1 MVDEIP
7 SFNLVDNPWI
17 RVRDESGEVRELS
30 LLGLFDQASHLRCL
44 ANDLPTQDLAILR
57 VLLAILQRAISPD
70 LDEEDDPSEVWG
82 RLWNATKLPVDD
94 IKAYLEQWYR
104 NFDLFDP
111 QYPFMQVADLRACNG
126 RALEPKKLVADI
138 PDGDALFS
146 MRSEKS
152 TDALTYAE
160 AARWLVHVHAFDTA
174 GIKSGVVGDPR
185 VKNGKSYP
193 IGVGW
198 VGGVGGLYL
207 EGQDFRETLLLNLI
221 LWDEDDDELFSAA
234 DLPAWEKP
242 LHTFGSDGEVPSGR
256 ADLYTW
262 QSRRVRFEVT
272 PPLVTGVVLTNG
284 DKLSVQNMHK
294 LEPMTA
300 WKRSKPQEKKM
311 RISPVYMPVMHR
323 SNRALWRGLS
333 SVFARMDAEESH
345 MHLSPGIVTWGE
357 YLCSQNGGRHLH
369 PTYRLRLHA
378 TGFEYGTQSSI
389 VTELIDD
396 KLELNAFLLSSEGE
410 RLIGMACDCVCET
423 DEAVAALGKLG
434 SNICRASGGALEQA
448 NGLRDALR
456 ARAYFEL
463 DQTFRLWLAGLT
475 VSSDPVSAR
484 TVWRQRARDIILNI
498 ALEMTSE
505 ASPAA
510 VVGTQIKDGK
520 GKPIWMTV
528 AKALAFC
535 QSSVK
540 KCLPLEDDDLVEAKE
555 E

>member
-17 RVRDESGEVRELS
+17 RVRDESGGVCELS
-30 LLGLFDQASHLRCL
+30 LLGLFDQAPHLRCL

-57 VLLAILQRAISPD
+57 VLLAILQRAISPG

-82 RLWNATKLPVDD
+82 RLWSATRLPMDD
-94 IKAYLEQWYR
+94 IKAYVEQWYR
-104 NFDLFDP
+104 YFDLFDP
-111 QYPFMQVADLRACNG
+111 QHPFMQVVDLRACNG
-126 RALEPKKLVADI
+126 KTLEPKKLVADI
-138 PDGDALFS
+138 PDGEALFS
-146 MRSEKS
+146 MRSEQS
-152 TDALTYAE
+152 TNALTYAE

-185 VKNGKSYP
+185 VKGGKSYP

-198 VGGVGGLYL
+198 VGGLGGLYL
-207 EGQDFRETLLLNLI
+207 EGKSLRETLLLNLI
-221 LWDEDDDELFSAA
+221 LWDEEEDELFSAA

-262 QSRRVRFEVT
+262 QSRRVRLEVV
-272 PPLVTGVVLTNG
+272 PPLVTGLVLTNG

-300 WKRSKPQEKKM
+300 WKRSKSQEKKM
-311 RISPVYMPVMHR
+311 GISPVYMPVTYR

-333 SVFARMDAEESH
+333 SVFARVNVEESRV
-345 MHLSPGIVTWGE
+345 HLSPGIVTWGE
-357 YLCSQNGGRHLH
+357 HLCSQNGGRHLR

-378 TGFEYGTQSSI
+378 TGFEYGTQSSV

-396 KLELNAFLLSSEGE
+396 RLELDAFLLSSEGE
-410 RLIGMACDCVCET
+410 RLISMACDCVHET
-423 DEAVAALGKLG
+423 DEAVAALGRLG
-434 SNICRASGGALEQA
+434 SNICLASGGAVEQA
-448 NGLRDALR
+448 NGSRDTLR

-475 VSSDPVSAR
+475 VSSDSVSAR
-484 TVWRQRARDIILNI
+484 TIWRQRARDIILNI
-498 ALEMTSE
+498 ALETTRE

-520 GKPIWMTV
+520 GKPMWMTV
-528 AKALAFC
+528 AKALALC
-535 QSSVK
+535 QSSVR
-540 KCLPLEDDDLVEAKE
+540 KCLPLEDDLVEVKE
-555 E
+555 G

>member
-17 RVRDESGEVRELS
+17 RVRDESGGVCELS
-30 LLGLFDQASHLRCL
+30 LLGLFDQAPHLRCL

-57 VLLAILQRAISPD
+57 VLLAILQRAISPG

-82 RLWNATKLPVDD
+82 RLWSATRLPMDD
-94 IKAYLEQWYR
+94 IKAYVEQWYR
-104 NFDLFDP
+104 YFDLFDP
-111 QYPFMQVADLRACNG
+111 QHPFMQVVDLRACNG
-126 RALEPKKLVADI
+126 KTLEPKKLVADI
-138 PDGDALFS
+138 PDGEALFS
-146 MRSEKS
+146 MRSEQS
-152 TDALTYAE
+152 TNALTYAE

-185 VKNGKSYP
+185 VKGGKSYP

-198 VGGVGGLYL
+198 VGGLGGLYL
-207 EGQDFRETLLLNLI
+207 EGKSLRETLLLNLI
-221 LWDEDDDELFSAA
+221 LWDEEEDELFSAA
-234 DLPAWEKP
+234 DLPAWERP
-242 LHTFGSDGEVPSGR
+242 LHPVGGDGEVPSGR

-262 QSRRVRFEVT
+262 QSRRVRLEVV
-272 PPLVTGVVLTNG
+272 PPLVTGLVLTNG

-300 WKRSKPQEKKM
+300 WKRSKSQEKKM
-311 RISPVYMPVMHR
+311 GISPVYMPVTYR

-333 SVFARMDAEESH
+333 SVFARVNVEESRV
-345 MHLSPGIVTWGE
+345 HLSPGIVTWGE
-357 YLCSQNGGRHLH
+357 HLCSQNGGRHLR

-378 TGFEYGTQSSI
+378 TGFEYGTQSSV

-396 KLELNAFLLSSEGE
+396 RLELDAFLLSSEGE
-410 RLIGMACDCVCET
+410 RLISMACDCVHET
-423 DEAVAALGKLG
+423 DEAVAALGRLG
-434 SNICRASGGALEQA
+434 SNICLASGGAVEQA
-448 NGLRDALR
+448 NGSRDTLR

-475 VSSDPVSAR
+475 VSSDSVSAR
-484 TVWRQRARDIILNI
+484 TIWRQRARDIILNI
-498 ALEMTSE
+498 ALETTRE

-520 GKPIWMTV
+520 GKPMWMTV
-528 AKALAFC
+528 AKALALC
-535 QSSVK
+535 QSSVR
-540 KCLPLEDDDLVEAKE
+540 KCLPLEDDLVEVKE
-555 E
+555 G